1 MSWYSLLTLL
11 LVSSILYIQ
20 HVTCLY
26 VEDTLKISLMNIK
39 SGDYIKLC
47 CDIFCSFYKYDIFKK
62 TFFFLKK
69 ENNITLYN
77 CYGVIKIYYSKKYLF
92 YFSTYINVE
101 QNNIIEIIDS
111 FDKVKISRYVFFT
124 PLFEYIT
131 TKKNN
136 MVYYIPFGYY
146 KFGKLKNKMLNHKK
160 THNNNNNNNNT
171 SLIINNQKIYYT
183 YEQHTKQINK
193 FKQDIFK
200 HNKYKQDRKN
210 NKYKTVRKYKKCTTF
225 RKNCFTYII
234 PLFFYYIKSMNLK
247 KCIPQ
252 HIKYNIHTSN
262 NNNNNNNNSNNNFSS
277 SSSYYY
283 YCCCYF
289 FYYTKKKHYI
299 LSLGHNK
306 LLLQKIIFNKCKIFQ
321 HIIEQNEKNKLRL
334 YMYDNIIFHNNMMK
348 KKKQYNNFVEA
359 EIYKFLEILLF
370 SNSYKKPHILYS
382 KDIEIIESHTVKKNN
397 RKDIK
402 NYNEN
407 KRIKIIVNSSN
418 YKYEKTQ
425 SILFLLICLLFMF
438 FFLLFIYVIIRKKQN
453 KKNVQN
459 KEINKNTY
467 NEKNL
472 KRLAEIH
479 VEYKKKIQTNLGSKI
494 KDITN
499 RDLIKLITYNKADSI
514 VVCQP

>member
-1 MSWYSLLTLL
+1 
-11 LVSSILYIQ
+11 
-20 HVTCLY
+20 
-26 VEDTLKISLMNIK
+26 
-39 SGDYIKLC
+39 
-47 CDIFCSFYKYDIFKK
+47 
-62 TFFFLKK
+62 
-69 ENNITLYN
+69 
-77 CYGVIKIYYSKKYLF
+77 KYLF

-146 KFGKLKNKMLNHKK
+146 KFGKLKNKMLNDKK
-160 THNNNNNNNNT
+160 THNNNNNNNNNT

-193 FKQDIFK
+193 FKEDIFK

-210 NKYKTVRKYKKCTTF
+210 NKYTTVRKYKKCTIF

-262 NNNNNNNNSNNNFSS
+262 NNNNNSNSNNHFSS

-306 LLLQKIIFNKCKIFQ
+306 LLLQKIIFNK
-321 HIIEQNEKNKLRL
+321 
-334 YMYDNIIFHNNMMK
+334 YM
-348 KKKQYNNFVEA
+348 
-359 EIYKFLEILLF
+359 
-370 SNSYKKPHILYS
+370 
-382 KDIEIIESHTVKKNN
+382 EIIESHTVKKNN